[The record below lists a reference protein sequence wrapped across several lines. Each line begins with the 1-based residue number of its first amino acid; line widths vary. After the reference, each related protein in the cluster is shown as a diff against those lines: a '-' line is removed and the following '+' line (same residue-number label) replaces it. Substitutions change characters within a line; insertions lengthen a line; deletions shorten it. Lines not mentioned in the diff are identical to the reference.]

1 MDYFLLTLMIIL
13 IIGSGLTIVTL
24 LLLCHERWQWEQ
36 LLDFLTAKLRAR
48 QSIEAGRNAI
58 V

>member
-24 LLLCHERWQWEQ
+24 LLCHEMWQWEQ

>member
-24 LLLCHERWQWEQ
+24 LLCHEMWQWEQ

-48 QSIEAGRNAI
+48 QSIEAGNAI